1 MDPWF
6 APHLPT
12 IVNNAAVDMNTNL
25 KTLLSVL
32 VGIYPKVELLNHV
45 VIPLLFLGIDI
56 LFFIMACTFLPTM

>member
-1 MDPWF
+1 MDRWS

-45 VIPLLFLGIDI
+45 VIPLLI
-56 LFFIMACTFLPTM
+56 FFRN

>member
-6 APHLPT
+6 APHLLT

-45 VIPLLFLGIDI
+45 VIPLLIF
-56 LFFIMACTFLPTM
+56 